1 MPIQASGQISIQ
13 DIRDEIDSDED
24 EFSLADAATGVY
36 DTINISNL
44 NANKPD
50 NSTPHALSEWY
61 KYQHTPTSITTSPGS
76 NLNISASGAS
86 NQSISVTH
94 RTYSTWYVSS
104 KPSWVTMSS
113 AQAGSSSSPRS
124 GSGTITYSVQSNSG
138 SSRSGTITVRC
149 NVGTTNG
156 THPSGTDSFTTRNTS
171 VSQASGEGGGG
182 GGGGG
187 RGEP

>member
-1 MPIQASGQISIQ
+1 MPIQGSGQISFQ
-13 DIRDEIDSDED
+13 DIRDEIDNDED
-24 EFSLADAATGVY
+24 DFSLADANTGQY
-36 DTINISNL
+36 ETINISNL

-61 KYQHTPTSITTSPGS
+61 KYQHSPTTISTSPAS
-76 NLNISASGAS
+76 NLNISSGGIS

-104 KPSWVTMSS
+104 KPNWVQITSS
-113 AQAGSSSSPRS
+113 QAGSSSSPRS
-124 GSGTITYSVQSNSG
+124 GSGTITYSVSANSG
-138 SSRSGTITVRC
+138 SSRSGTITVRL
-149 NVGTTNG
+149 NTGTTNG
-156 THPSGTDSFTTRNTS
+156 AHPNGSNSFTTRNTS

>member
-1 MPIQASGQISIQ
+1 MPIQASGTIRMS
-13 DIRDEIDSDED
+13 DIRSEIDSDEED
-24 EFSLADAATGVY
+24 FSLKDAALGVY
-36 DTINISNL
+36 GTINTSNL

-50 NSTPHALSEWY
+50 RSQPHSLTEWY

-113 AQAGSSSSPRS
+113 SQAGSSSSPRS
-124 GSGTITYSVQSNSG
+124 GSGTIAYSVQSNSG
-138 SSRSGTITVRC
+138 SSRSGTITVHC
-149 NVGTTNG
+149 NVGTYAG
-156 THPSGTDSFTTRNTS
+156 TGNDSFTTRNTS
-171 VSQASGEGGGG
+171 ISQASSGGGG